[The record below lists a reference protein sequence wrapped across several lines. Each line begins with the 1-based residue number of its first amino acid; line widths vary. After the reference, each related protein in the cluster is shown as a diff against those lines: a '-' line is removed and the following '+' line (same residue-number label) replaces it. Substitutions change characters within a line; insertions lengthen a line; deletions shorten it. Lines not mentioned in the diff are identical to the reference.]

1 VLCFSL
7 TGRIDLYMT
16 LALSWEQ
23 APPMQEVVARPTA
36 QQLCDLYT
44 ERVYRFAAMIGR
56 SSQEA
61 EDIAQDALERAIRGL
76 HTFDPNRGELERW
89 LFRIVV
95 NAARDAGRVAKR
107 RQMVWDRL
115 VSLRPSEGAE
125 AMDIADTLADETIL
139 AAVRSLR
146 PRDRALIALRFGADL
161 DFATVGAHMGL
172 TAAAAQVAT
181 GRALVQLRRVMEA
194 AESS

>member
-1 VLCFSL
+1 
-7 TGRIDLYMT
+7 MT

-23 APPMQEVVARPTA
+23 APPMQETIARPSA
-36 QQLCDLYT
+36 QELCDLYT
-44 ERVYRFAAMIGR
+44 DRVYRFAAMVGR
-56 SSQEA
+56 NSQEA
-61 EDIAQDALERAIRGL
+61 EDLAQDALERAIRGL
-76 HTFDPNRGELERW
+76 HTFDPERGELERW

-125 AMDIADTLADETIL
+125 SMDIADSLADETIL

-161 DFATVGAHMGL
+161 DYATVGAHMGL
-172 TAAAAQVAT
+172 NAAAAQVAT
-181 GRALVQLRRVMEA
+181 SRALALLRKVMERVEA
-194 AESS
+194 

>member
-1 VLCFSL
+1 
-7 TGRIDLYMT
+7 MT
-16 LALSWEQ
+16 LAVTWEH
-23 APPMQEVVARPTA
+23 APMVGEEVARPSA
-36 QQLCDLYT
+36 QELCDGYT
-44 ERVYRFAAMIGR
+44 DRVYRFAAMVGR
-56 SSQEA
+56 NSQEA

-107 RQMVWDRL
+107 RQLVWDRL
-115 VSLRPSEGAE
+115 VSLRPSEGADS
-125 AMDIADTLADETIL
+125 MDIADSLADETIL

-181 GRALVQLRRVMEA
+181 SRALAQLRRVMERS
-194 AESS
+194 ES